1 MKIIKFKYLL
11 NKFDCFLFDQWGV
24 IHDGKKKFTFVDKT
38 LQKLQS
44 KCCIIVSNT
53 SQNQAEAK
61 TDTLKKLN
69 INHLYF
75 KKIITSGEYLEYI
88 ANSNEKKLLKIK
100 KFLKLKNC
108 YLISNGNKNK
118 VFKNIGLKSVN
129 IKSAKF
135 IMAMSVKPFENFNK
149 YKKILNQLLK
159 KKLIMI
165 CSNPDKFVFDGKVR
179 KFVLQVGTLAEY
191 YKKIGGKVIYIGKP
205 YKEIFSYAL
214 KDLKFDKKKILMIG
228 DNTQTDIAGAKKFG
242 IKSALVLDGFNK
254 NERKNYKNINLNE
267 VLRSLQA
274 KPNFLIQNIS
284 V

>member
-165 CSNPDKFVFDGKVR
+165 CSNPDKFVFDGKVK

-205 YKEIFSYAL
+205 YKEIFSYSL
-214 KDLKFDKKKILMIG
+214 KDSKFDKKKILMIG

-267 VLRSLQA
+267 ILRSLPA

>member
-159 KKLIMI
+159 KKTNHDML
-165 CSNPDKFVFDGKVR
+165 
-179 KFVLQVGTLAEY
+179 
-191 YKKIGGKVIYIGKP
+191 
-205 YKEIFSYAL
+205 
-214 KDLKFDKKKILMIG
+214 
-228 DNTQTDIAGAKKFG
+228 
-242 IKSALVLDGFNK
+242 
-254 NERKNYKNINLNE
+254 
-267 VLRSLQA
+267 
-274 KPNFLIQNIS
+274 
-284 V
+284 

>member
-228 DNTQTDIAGAKKFG
+228 DNTQTDIAGANKFG

>member
-1 MKIIKFKYLL
+1 
-11 NKFDCFLFDQWGV
+11 
-24 IHDGKKKFTFVDKT
+24 
-38 LQKLQS
+38 
-44 KCCIIVSNT
+44 
-53 SQNQAEAK
+53 
-61 TDTLKKLN
+61 
-69 INHLYF
+69 
-75 KKIITSGEYLEYI
+75 
-88 ANSNEKKLLKIK
+88 
-100 KFLKLKNC
+100 
-108 YLISNGNKNK
+108 
-118 VFKNIGLKSVN
+118 
-129 IKSAKF
+129 
-135 IMAMSVKPFENFNK
+135 
-149 YKKILNQLLK
+149 
-159 KKLIMI
+159 MI

-228 DNTQTDIAGAKKFG
+228 DNTQTDIAGANKFG